1 MVKLNEYLTPIRTG
15 ILVDGC
21 LEPIECFRPERDSKD
36 YFMLDF
42 LYPRTGIKDT
52 AVFSMNEDRTIHR
65 YALVRISGDY
75 YHGKD
80 VIEEIQLD
88 LTDSLAV
95 KALSHLD
102 AFRKEL
108 DGEFRR
114 NERESVFYKKIT
126 EQVEKA
132 IMDKFGLQP
141 PTQPEQPDP
150 KPSNRGKVIDLTKRL
165 PRQP

>member
-15 ILVDGC
+15 ILVDVC
-21 LEPIECFRPERDSKD
+21 LEPIECFRPDRGSKD

-42 LYPRTGIKDT
+42 VYPRTWVKDT

-75 YHGKD
+75 YQGKG

-88 LTDSLAV
+88 LTDGLAG

-102 AFRKEL
+102 AYNKEL

-114 NERESVFYKKIT
+114 NQRESVFYKKIT

-132 IMDKFGLQP
+132 IREKFGFHL
-141 PTQPEQPDP
+141 PEDSP
-150 KPSNRGKVIDLTKRL
+150 KPGNRGKSLI
-165 PRQP
+165 